1 MFPLIRRSSPLYLSH
16 FVTFSM
22 MAGPILLDKP
32 ALLSVAAML
41 LPVWM
46 SSSVLWSEREESYGF
61 LRTLPVT
68 DGEVV
73 RSKFTLAALALV
85 VYWLI
90 LLLISI
96 RVSEIT
102 DEVFPSLTLIHICCG
117 CSLVIA
123 GCCYLGIWRWGIGI
137 MTPVILGFMFL
148 NIVLALWVN
157 FGRRIGDLSRAP
169 GMSVV
174 RYLSEAPWY
183 LSFLFPILAVLTYY
197 VLMQLG
203 IRIKKTAEANV
214 SW

>member
-1 MFPLIRRSSPLYLSH
+1 MFPIIQRSSPLYLTH
-16 FVTFSM
+16 FVTFTM

-32 ALLSVAAML
+32 RILWVAAML

-68 DGEVV
+68 DGEIV
-73 RSKFTLAALALV
+73 RSKFTLAALAV
-85 VYWLI
+85 GVYWLI
-90 LLLISI
+90 LLVISV
-96 RVSEIT
+96 RVAELT
-102 DEVFPSLTLIHICCG
+102 NEFFPSLTLIHVCCG
-117 CSLVIA
+117 FSLVIA
-123 GCCYLGIWRWGIGI
+123 ACCYLGIWRWGIGI

-183 LSFLFPILAVLTYY
+183 LSLLFLILAVLAYY

-203 IRIKKTAEANV
+203 IRIKKAAEANV